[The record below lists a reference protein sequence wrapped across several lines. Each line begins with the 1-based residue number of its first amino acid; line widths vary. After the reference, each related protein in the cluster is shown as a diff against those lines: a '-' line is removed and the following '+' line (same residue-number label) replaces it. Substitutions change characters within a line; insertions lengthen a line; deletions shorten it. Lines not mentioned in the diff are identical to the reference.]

1 MQTSIFINRLEPLVK
16 CIDWESKLNT
26 VKTLLSLVIFVSSF
40 LFVSCSN
47 ITDNL
52 NNIEY
57 NPNVKPGQFKVS
69 NLEKESSNNTKITFA
84 LNKALADYPDLSSM
98 LEADLIDGGD
108 NSYIYQGTDSFFT
121 TLQTFSDENYN
132 KAKSMFPEITEDEF
146 YYSASVG
153 YMVANKEEININ
165 LGNELNLYENKDS
178 LILNPTFD
186 EVMSTGFWMSFA
198 SSYFGIQLEEGGLI
212 FDDIE
217 NPLDEK
223 ANLDFM
229 TKYQL
234 AMRAALTRKNTQ
246 TIERRKDN
254 NQKFDRVGSKKFPNN
269 FMTEQTLKWLYE
281 AGLHKGS
288 YNLLDPFIEI
298 GTGSTYFCMTTNKAQ
313 EDVSFDDGVVRIGHV
328 AKAGADYLNTLFTKD
343 EAGSAQPWTFSAS
356 ILNGILAK
364 YNILGEMIM
373 RWFEVNND

>member
-1 MQTSIFINRLEPLVK
+1 MNKMRFKTSVL
-16 CIDWESKLNT
+16 S
-26 VKTLLSLVIFVSSF
+26 LLSVLLVSSVV
-40 LFVSCSN
+40 LMSCGGL
-47 ITDNL
+47 IVNL

-217 NPLDEK
+217 NPLDTK

-254 NQKFDRVGSKKFPNN
+254 NQKFDRVGSKSLPNN
-269 FMTEQTLKWLYE
+269 CMTEQTLKWLYE

-298 GTGSTYFCMTTNKAQ
+298 GTGSTYLCMTTNKAQ
-313 EDVSFDDGVVRIGHV
+313 EDVSFDDGIVRVGHV
-328 AKAGADYLNTLFTKD
+328 AWNGAECFETILLMNERAPDTALDFACIIID
-343 EAGSAQPWTFSAS
+343 S
-356 ILNGILAK
+356 ILSS
-364 YNILGEMIM
+364 NIDSKVLLTWKKLL
-373 RWFEVNND
+373 R